1 MPQSASDV
9 FHEPA
14 LARCLWILFEI
25 TGCKAWH
32 SGNPSQDAKVD
43 ILVTESL
50 GFSLRE
56 QGKEKGSDSP
66 RTQVLPLS
74 RPEFTDSVQ
83 QTETGV
89 LGMLENGASEN
100 FSAVEGEGCPG
111 E

>member
-9 FHEPA
+9 FHGPG
-14 LARCLWILFEI
+14 LARCPWIQFEI

-56 QGKEKGSDSP
+56 QDKEKGSDSP

-74 RPEFTDSVQ
+74 RPEFTDSVNKLR
-83 QTETGV
+83 
-89 LGMLENGASEN
+89 LG
-100 FSAVEGEGCPG
+100 C
-111 E
+111 